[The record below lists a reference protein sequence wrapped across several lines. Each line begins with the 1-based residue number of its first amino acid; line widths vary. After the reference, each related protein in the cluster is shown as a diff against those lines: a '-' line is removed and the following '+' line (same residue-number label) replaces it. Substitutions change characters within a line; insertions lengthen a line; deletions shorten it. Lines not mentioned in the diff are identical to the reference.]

1 LTAVVRSA
9 REHYNSARFWIVG
22 RSGVSMIALSWPN
35 WVTAVRILLI
45 GPFVICLLNLQVW
58 SAARWAALTMFG
70 LMAASD
76 VLDGFLARHL
86 RSHTPL
92 GKFLDPLADKLLV
105 ICTVIAL
112 AAPGSSVPGKVLPN
126 WVVVAAV
133 GKDLVVV
140 LGFVLIYLTTG
151 RTFVCPR
158 VVGKACTGVQ
168 FAMVVAVLLW
178 PNLPSPLRRVPDVL
192 WWAATVL
199 AVMAAI
205 DYIRLGMQFVS
216 SVGNNANRQG

>member
-1 LTAVVRSA
+1 
-9 REHYNSARFWIVG
+9 
-22 RSGVSMIALSWPN
+22 MIALSWPN
-35 WVTAVRILLI
+35 WVTAIRILLI

-58 SAARWAALTMFG
+58 SAARWAALGMFG

-76 VLDGFLARHL
+76 VLDGFLARLL
-86 RSHTPL
+86 RSRTPL
-92 GKFLDPLADKLLV
+92 GEFLDPLADKLLV

-133 GKDLVVV
+133 GKDLVVI
-140 LGFVLIYLTTG
+140 LGFMLIYLTTG
-151 RTFVCPR
+151 RTVVRPR
-158 VVGKACTGVQ
+158 GVGKACTAVQ

-178 PNLPSPLRRVPDVL
+178 PDLPSPLRRVPDVL

-216 SVGNNANRQG
+216 SVANNANRGGQ